1 MKGEKGYI
9 RNPMS
14 VEGFAAEISGCQP
27 TSEWFSLIQVVD
39 IERLL
44 KPMNA
49 RKLWISFMTI
59 VRKDV
64 VRIFKIWPQTFLP
77 SVVTSVLYF
86 LVFGT
91 VLGERIGDVDGFSYL
106 QFVVP
111 GLVMLAVVTNSFSD
125 VATVFFVSKFFSRN
139 IDEILVSPTPPSV
152 IIAGFVGGGIVRGVL
167 VGALVLLVSAF
178 FVPLSFAHPW
188 VMLLFLVLSSLVFS
202 LAGLVNGIYA
212 KSFDGISIVPTF
224 VLTPLV
230 YLGGVFF
237 SISALPGFWRD
248 LATINPIF
256 YLINGFRYGLLG
268 LSDVPIATCIA
279 VLLGLAA
286 ALIAT
291 NWYLIRTGLGLRQ

>member
-1 MKGEKGYI
+1 
-9 RNPMS
+9 
-14 VEGFAAEISGCQP
+14 
-27 TSEWFSLIQVVD
+27 
-39 IERLL
+39 
-44 KPMNA
+44 MNA
-49 RKLWISFMTI
+49 RKLWISFHTI

-64 VRIFKIWPQTFLP
+64 MRILKIWPQTFLP

-91 VLGERIGDVDGFSYL
+91 VLGEQIGSVDGFSYL

-139 IDEILVSPTPPSV
+139 IDEILVSPTPPSI
-152 IIAGFVGGGIVRGVL
+152 IIAGFVGGGIVRGVS

-188 VMLLFLVLSSLVFS
+188 AVVLFLMLSSLVFS

-212 KSFDGISIVPTF
+212 KSFDGISIIPTF

-237 SISALPGFWRD
+237 SISALPGFWREF
-248 LATINPIF
+248 ASINPIF
-256 YLINGFRYGLLG
+256 YLINGFRYGILG
-268 LSDVPIATCIA
+268 ISDVSISTCVA
-279 VLLGLAA
+279 VLFGLAA
-286 ALIAT
+286 ALIAV
-291 NWYLIRTGLGLRQ
+291 NWYFIRTGLGLRQ